1 MRDGSQEKSPYG
13 KDDERSEAYLMKVLF
28 IGDIVGGG
36 GRQAVEEL
44 LPRIQKEKGIDFSI
58 ANGENAAGGTGITPK
73 IMNQL
78 FSYGVDIITSGNHL
92 WDKKQ
97 IIPIIDKERRLLR
110 PANYP
115 PGVPGLG
122 STVTE
127 TENGSKIGIINL
139 SGRVFMPA
147 LDCPF
152 RTAEREIKKLRKETL
167 LIVVDIHAEATSEKI
182 AMGWFLD
189 GKVSAVIGTHTHVQT
204 ADEGILPQGTAYI
217 TDIGMTGAAKSVIG
231 VKTDLILRR
240 FLTQLPVRFEPA
252 EEDIQLSAVVL
263 DLNPST
269 GKANSIER
277 IQMKMDEK
285 LIPPLPPLSKGG

>member
-1 MRDGSQEKSPYG
+1 
-13 KDDERSEAYLMKVLF
+13 MKVLF
-28 IGDIVGGG
+28 IGDIVGRG
-36 GRQAVEEL
+36 GRQAIKEL
-44 LPRIQKEKGIDFSI
+44 LPRINKQKGVDFSI
-58 ANGENAAGGTGITPK
+58 ANGENAAAGAGITPR

-92 WDKKQ
+92 WDKKE
-97 IIPIIDKERRLLR
+97 IIPVLDQEKRLLR

-122 STVTE
+122 STIAQTPS
-127 TENGSKIGIINL
+127 GLKIGIINL
-139 SGRVFMPA
+139 SGRVFMQA

-152 RTAEREIKKLRKETL
+152 RAAEREIKKLRKETL
-167 LIVVDIHAEATSEKI
+167 LIVVDMHAETTSEKI

-189 GKVSAVIGTHTHVQT
+189 GKVSAVLGTHTHVQT

-217 TDIGMTGAAKSVIG
+217 TDVGMAGATESVIG

-252 EEDIQLSAVVL
+252 ENDIQLSAVVL
-263 DLNPST
+263 DLNPAT
-269 GKANSIER
+269 GRAESIER
-277 IQMKMDEK
+277 IQMKLENV
-285 LIPPLPPLSKGG
+285 S

>member
-1 MRDGSQEKSPYG
+1 
-13 KDDERSEAYLMKVLF
+13 MKILF
-28 IGDIVGGG
+28 IGDIVGRG
-36 GRQAVEEL
+36 GRKAVAEL
-44 LPRIQKEKGIDFSI
+44 LPRVREERGIDFSL

-78 FSYGVDIITSGNHL
+78 FSDGVDIITSGNHL
-92 WDKKQ
+92 WDKKE
-97 IIPIIDKERRLLR
+97 IIPVLDKEKRLLR

-115 PGVPGLG
+115 PGVPGFG
-122 STVTE
+122 STVAE
-127 TENGSKIGIINL
+127 TESGLKIGIINL

-167 LIVVDIHAEATSEKI
+167 LIIVDIHAEATSEKI

-189 GKVSAVIGTHTHVQT
+189 GRVSAVVGTHTHVQT
-204 ADEGILPQGTAYI
+204 ADEVILPQGTAYI
-217 TDIGMTGAAKSVIG
+217 TDIGMTASAKSVIG

-240 FLTQLPVRFEPA
+240 FLTQVPVRFEPA
-252 EEDIQLSAVVL
+252 EEDIRLSAVVL
-263 DLNPST
+263 DLNPAT

-277 IQMKMDEK
+277 IRMKLEEVQ
-285 LIPPLPPLSKGG
+285 

>member
-1 MRDGSQEKSPYG
+1 
-13 KDDERSEAYLMKVLF
+13 MKILF
-28 IGDIVGGG
+28 IGDIVGRG
-36 GRQAVEEL
+36 GREAVREL
-44 LPRIQKEKGIDFSI
+44 LPRIQREEGIDLSV

-78 FSYGVDIITSGNHL
+78 FFCGVDIITSGNHL
-92 WDKKQ
+92 WDKKE
-97 IIPIIDKERRLLR
+97 IIPTIDKERRLLR

-122 STVTE
+122 STVAE
-127 TENGSKIGIINL
+127 TASGLRIGIINL

-152 RTAEREIKKLRKETL
+152 RTAEREIEKLRKKTQ
-167 LIVVDIHAEATSEKI
+167 LILVDIHAEATSEKI

-189 GKVSAVIGTHTHVQT
+189 GKVSAVVGTHTHVQT
-204 ADEGILPQGTAYI
+204 ADERIMPQGTAYI
-217 TDIGMTGAAKSVIG
+217 TDVGMTGSAESVIG

-252 EEDIQLSAVVL
+252 EEDIYLSAVVL

-277 IQMKMDEK
+277 VRMRWE
-285 LIPPLPPLSKGG
+285 GGG